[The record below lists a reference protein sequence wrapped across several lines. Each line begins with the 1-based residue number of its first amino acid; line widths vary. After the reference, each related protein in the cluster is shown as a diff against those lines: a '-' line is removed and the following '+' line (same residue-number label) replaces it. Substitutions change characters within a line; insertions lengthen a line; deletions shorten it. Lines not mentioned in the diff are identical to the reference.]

1 MSAGINKF
9 ETYSQNPF
17 RIEHKHIRNFDRKLD
32 GVVVGKEANDMQEH
46 IRIFPEMHA
55 DIELLSSMGMR
66 ILVYIF
72 SQLKKD
78 SDEVYFDMDEFIRF
92 TNRGKIG
99 EDKPS
104 DIKNKAGIYR
114 GISDLLE
121 KNLIA
126 RKSGDM
132 KVFYINPAKFY
143 PGTRRD
149 WYQRT
154 KEIPMT
160 YRHILVDARINEQKG
175 NW

>member
-32 GVVVGKEANDMQEH
+32 GIVVGKEANDMQDH

-78 SDEVYFDMDEFIRF
+78 SDEVYFDMDE
-92 TNRGKIG
+92 
-99 EDKPS
+99 
-104 DIKNKAGIYR
+104 
-114 GISDLLE
+114 
-121 KNLIA
+121 
-126 RKSGDM
+126 
-132 KVFYINPAKFY
+132 
-143 PGTRRD
+143 
-149 WYQRT
+149 
-154 KEIPMT
+154 
-160 YRHILVDARINEQKG
+160 
-175 NW
+175 